1 MDTATADA
9 PSTRSGGT
17 GAAARGRP
25 EMRPHDADGLSP
37 EAHAVISEH
46 SLDKRAVLGWAD
58 HYAMRDGVDFNRA
71 PARDFGGA
79 PLGMELGRMV
89 VSQAA
94 FVPFALRFNAALES
108 FDYSTS
114 DAIISSCLRDG
125 VIADPVGAP
134 VYSRWRPY
142 AERLEGF
149 NVALYRAALSARTLL
164 RAIGGLGEIDSYL
177 AGRWRRKGDPQN
189 RVPMTVGESNS
200 FLNKRVVATV
210 AYSTV
215 ALRGWMQPVRYSP
228 YPRNTNSLLEQF
240 GAEKDGFYAGE
251 GEVHVH
257 AGCPIPAPEHIKI
270 TLSDKY
276 RRWRSDVH
284 ERYSRA
290 GLVE

>member
-1 MDTATADA
+1 
-9 PSTRSGGT
+9 
-17 GAAARGRP
+17 
-25 EMRPHDADGLSP
+25 MRPHDADGLSP
-37 EAHAVISEH
+37 EAHAAISEH

-79 PLGMELGRMV
+79 PIGMELGRMAV
-89 VSQAA
+89 LQPAFA
-94 FVPFALRFNAALES
+94 PFVPRFNAALKS
-108 FDYSTS
+108 LDYRAS
-114 DAIISSCLRDG
+114 DAIVISCLKDG
-125 VIADPVGAP
+125 VIVDREGAP
-134 VYSRWRPY
+134 VYGRWRPY

-149 NVALYRAALSARTLL
+149 NVTLYRAAQSARTLY

-177 AGRWRRKGDPQN
+177 DGRWRRKGDPQN

-210 AYSTV
+210 AYRTM
-215 ALRGWMQPVRYSP
+215 ALHGWMQPVRYSP

-240 GAEKDGFYAGE
+240 GFEKDGFYAGE
-251 GEVHVH
+251 GGVHVH
-257 AGCPIPAPEHIKI
+257 ASCPIPAPEHIKI
-270 TLSDKY
+270 TLFDKH